1 MSGKYHQKIIHYW
14 KHVLCRVPE
23 TVGKDLETVGKGFA
37 DGRTRHRTPGKNF
50 LGQGS
55 LPSALG
61 QDPRQRLCREPTA
74 GRRRKKVT
82 VTN

>member
-1 MSGKYHQKIIHYW
+1 
-14 KHVLCRVPE
+14 
-23 TVGKDLETVGKGFA
+23 
-37 DGRTRHRTPGKNF
+37 
-50 LGQGS
+50 
-55 LPSALG
+55 LPRALG